1 MKDAFRRWVLPA
13 IVFQAVLIA
22 GGYATGR
29 ELAEFFLIP
38 GPSAGLAGIVV
49 AMIVFSV
56 VATTGF
62 GLSRMIDAYNYRD
75 LIRNL
80 LGPGWVVFEI
90 AYTALLLLVLSVAE
104 AGSHAVMEAIMPGYG
119 LLGSAIFACLV
130 ILIVSGGSD
139 RVETVFRYFFFVR
152 MALYVALIARA
163 FDLFGPTIAENVSA
177 SSINM
182 AGITGGLT
190 YAGYSVVAVVAALP
204 SLRHCR
210 TVKDAFVAGS
220 LCGPIAMLPAA
231 LFFLAMC
238 AFPGELAQA
247 AVPSDALLRRLD
259 SPTLHQIY
267 LVIMFGGLIESG
279 TGLIHS
285 LNERIQGA
293 DRGKVLMAR
302 FGTGKVR
309 ALVTAVALIIALTIG
324 REVGLIDLIAKGYS
338 AMAVVFLIVFVLP
351 LMTIGV
357 YQLLSAAKKTRVY
370 QE

>member
-1 MKDAFRRWVLPA
+1 MKDVFRRWFLPA

-29 ELAEFFLIP
+29 ELAEFFLVP
-38 GPSAGLAGIVV
+38 GPSAGLAGMVV
-49 AMIVFSV
+49 AMATFSV
-56 VATTGF
+56 VAMTGF
-62 GLSRMIDAYNYRD
+62 GLGRLIGAYNYRD

-80 LGPGWVVFEI
+80 LGPGWFIFEI

-119 LLGSAIFACLV
+119 MLGSAIFACLV

-152 MALYVALIARA
+152 MTLYIALIIRA
-163 FDLFGPTIAENVSA
+163 FELFGVTIVDNISA
-177 SSINM
+177 STVNT

-204 SLRHCR
+204 ALRHCR
-210 TVKDAFVAGS
+210 TVKDALVAGG

-238 AFPGELAQA
+238 AFPGELSHAT
-247 AVPSDALLRRLD
+247 VPSDALLRRLD
-259 SPTLHQIY
+259 SPALHQTY
-267 LVIMFGGLIESG
+267 LVVMFGGLIESG
-279 TGLIHS
+279 TGLIHA
-285 LNERIQGA
+285 LNERIQGVRSGSA
-293 DRGKVLMAR
+293 LMAR
-302 FGTGKVR
+302 YGTGKVR
-309 ALVTAVALIIALTIG
+309 ALVTAAALVIALSVG

-338 AMAVVFLIVFVLP
+338 SMAVVFLVVFVLP
-351 LMTIGV
+351 LMTIGL
-357 YQLLSAAKKTRVY
+357 YRLLSARRQRRVR
-370 QE
+370 E